1 MRIGITILYK
11 KKKKKLTKKQLL
23 KKLAKKRKQGSNT
36 IYKEPFAIN
45 LQDSSGNQLQ
55 DSGGNNLQGTVN
67 DFFWNSSNYP

>member
-1 MRIGITILYK
+1 MRIGTTILYK

-23 KKLAKKRKQGSNT
+23 KKLAKKRQGSNT
-36 IYKEPFAIN
+36 VYREPFAIN

-55 DSGGNNLQGTVN
+55 DSGGNNLQGTVD

>member
-1 MRIGITILYK
+1 MRIGTITLAK

-23 KKLAKKRKQGSNT
+23 KKLAKKRQGSNT
-36 IYKEPFAIN
+36 IYKEPFTTN